1 MNRDSGLTEKAQE
14 QISQYDSKLKGKG
27 PWLYEDG
34 SQPQAT
40 GQMVQTPT
48 PKAKSVAKKGQD
60 VLATM
65 GLAATVPSSSTSCP
79 CRYPHCRCQD
89 CMNLR

>member
-48 PKAKSVAKKGQD
+48 PKAKSVEERSRCFGNY
-60 VLATM
+60 
-65 GLAATVPSSSTSCP
+65 GIGCYSTE
-79 CRYPHCRCQD
+79 
-89 CMNLR
+89 